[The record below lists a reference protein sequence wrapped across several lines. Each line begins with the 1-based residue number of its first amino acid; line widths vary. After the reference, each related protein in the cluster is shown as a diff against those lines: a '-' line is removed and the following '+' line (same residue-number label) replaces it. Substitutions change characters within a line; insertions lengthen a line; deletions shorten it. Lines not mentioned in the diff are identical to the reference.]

1 MTATGLEQL
10 RGELELLRHRVHEE
24 IAQRFRDARSYGHGS
39 NNDEH
44 HAILEDQIILEA
56 RIALLDETV
65 GRAVIVSP
73 EEDEGVAVIGATVL
87 IEDPASG
94 EKRRHRLASAHSMN
108 PNVISAASP
117 MGQAL
122 MGARAGDVVTLDLP
136 NGSSRSVRLLAVEA
150 GQPGA
155 AVKVPTTAP

>member
-56 RIALLDETV
+56 RIALLEETV
-65 GRAVIVSP
+65 GRAVVVGP

-87 IEDPASG
+87 IEDSASG
-94 EKRRHRLASAHSMN
+94 ETRRHRLASAHSMN

-155 AVKVPTTAP
+155 AVKVPTSAP